1 MILVRHGQSE
11 FNVHYGATRR
21 DPGIRDAPLT
31 ALGREQARGAAA
43 ALAGAGLER
52 VVASPYTRTIET
64 ADILAGALG
73 LPITLE
79 PLIGERAAFSCD
91 IGTPASLLAARWPH
105 LAFDHL
111 DDPWWPAHEETE
123 EALALR
129 CGRFREDVAGTE
141 DWRRI
146 LIVTHWGVIRAL
158 TGMPVKNCT
167 ALRWNPTT
175 PEYPPELLYA
185 PETEPSHPP
194 PPAP

>member
-31 ALGREQARGAAA
+31 PLGRVQARAAA
-43 ALAGAGLER
+43 SALDGADLER
-52 VVASPYTRTIET
+52 IVASPYTRTIET
-64 ADILAGALG
+64 AEILAGALG
-73 LPITLE
+73 LEITLE
-79 PLIGERAAFSCD
+79 PLVGERAAFSCD
-91 IGTPASLLAARWPH
+91 IGTPPTLLAERWPH

-129 CGRFREDVAGTE
+129 CGRFREAVAGTE
-141 DWRRI
+141 DWHRV
-146 LIVTHWGVIRAL
+146 LVVTHWGVIRAL

-167 ALRWNPTT
+167 ALRWNPTAPT
-175 PEYPPELLYA
+175 LPAELLHA
-185 PETEPSHPP
+185 PE
-194 PPAP
+194 A

>member
-31 ALGREQARGAAA
+31 GLGREQARGAAA
-43 ALAGAGLER
+43 ALEGAPLER
-52 VVASPYTRTIET
+52 IVASPYTRTIET
-64 ADILAGALG
+64 AEILAARLR
-73 LPITLE
+73 LPITVE

-91 IGTPASLLAARWPH
+91 VGTPAALLAERWPH
-105 LAFDHL
+105 LAFHHL
-111 DDPWWPAHEETE
+111 GDPWWPAHEESE

-129 CGRFREDVAGTE
+129 CGRFREAVAGSE

-146 LIVTHWGVIRAL
+146 LVVTHWGVIRTL

-167 ALRWNPTT
+167 ALRWDPTE
-175 PEYPPELLYA
+175 PARPAELLHA
-185 PETEPSHPP
+185 PE
-194 PPAP
+194 A